1 MNQGLRRDTAVVT
14 VCTLFSRV
22 TGFGRVLA
30 TAAVLGSGYLGD
42 VYQTANL
49 IPNLMFELV
58 AAGVLQAVLL
68 PSYVAARREGGDE
81 RLSEAVRATVGVTGV
96 ALVGV
101 AAIGMVLS
109 PLVARLMVASEPSG
123 AVAGQKLDVM
133 VPMVLVFVPQLLCYG
148 LATATSAALHAKGR
162 FVAAALAPAVNNV
175 IVIVACL
182 AFRAARGGA
191 VADLHLSS
199 WEFALIAGGTTLGV
213 LAYGLTTAAAL
224 GRRGVH
230 WWPQWRP
237 QHPAVLAMRR
247 QFGWATLSIVGTL
260 VPTAV
265 ALALGNG
272 APGGVAVFVYAFAFY
287 VLPHALVAVP
297 IATTLSPRVADHWQ
311 AGDTAATRDVID
323 SSLRLAVPL
332 LVLAG
337 AGMLALS
344 WPVARVA
351 AFGQTAS
358 EGIAPIAHTLAAFGP
373 GLVGYGVAFILVR
386 TLFALGDVKVASRL
400 MIAGAV
406 VGALTMALLAD
417 VMAPADR
424 AAALAIGYGTSQ
436 AVTAILLAR
445 RAHEL
450 TGSVGLRTVGR
461 LLGEAAV
468 AGTVAIVVMSSIAD
482 WFAPTRRD
490 SLEAVFVAGTVGVA
504 AFTVAMASF
513 RWRDLQGGLFSRR
526 PAPSGQHQH
535 ELSG

>member
-1 MNQGLRRDTAVVT
+1 MNQGMRRDTLVVT
-14 VCTLFSRV
+14 VCTLFSRI

-49 IPNLMFELV
+49 IPNLLFELV

-81 RLSEAVRATVGVTGV
+81 RLGDAVQATVGVTGV
-96 ALVGV
+96 ALAGV
-101 AAIGMVLS
+101 AAIGMVVS
-109 PLVARLMVASEPSG
+109 PLLARLMVASEPSG
-123 AVAGQKLDVM
+123 AVAHQKLDVM

-162 FVAAALAPAVNNV
+162 FVAAALAPSVNNV
-175 IVIVACL
+175 IVIVAAL
-182 AFRAARGGA
+182 AFRASRGGA

-199 WEFALIAGGTTLGV
+199 WEFVVIAGGTTLGV
-213 LAYGLTTAAAL
+213 LAYALTTAAAL
-224 GRRGVH
+224 GRRGVR

-237 QHPAVLAMRR
+237 KHPAVQNMRQ

-272 APGGVAVFVYAFAFY
+272 APGGVAVFVYAFAFF

-311 AGDTAATRDVID
+311 AGDTTATRNVID
-323 SSLRLAVPL
+323 ASLRLAVPL

-337 AGMLALS
+337 AGMVALA
-344 WPVARVA
+344 WPVARVS

-358 EGIAPIAHTLAAFGP
+358 EGLAPIAHTLAAFGP

-386 TLFALGDVKVASRL
+386 TLFAIGDVRVASRL
-400 MIAGAV
+400 MIAGAIAGV
-406 VGALTMALLAD
+406 ATMAVMSA
-417 VMAPADR
+417 VMAPENR

-436 AVTAILLAR
+436 TVTAILLAR
-445 RAHEL
+445 RAHQL
-450 TGSVGLRTVGR
+450 TGSVSVRTVSR
-461 LLGEAAV
+461 LLGEAVV
-468 AGTVAIVVMSSIAD
+468 AGAGAILVMSAIVD

-490 SLEAVFVAGTVGVA
+490 SLEALVVAGTLGVA
-504 AFTVAMASF
+504 TFTVAMASF
-513 RWRDLQGGLFSRR
+513 RWRDLQGGLFTRR

-535 ELSG
+535 